1 MHMAFSEPTVCGRVS
16 EIPINI
22 CKKYVM
28 KNLGLILCAIFIFFS
43 SCDKRKITRT
53 DTQTSGVATF
63 AVDEC
68 FAPVIQEQV
77 DVFGALYPQAL
88 IVPQYTSENEMFN
101 LFMKDS
107 LRLIIAA
114 RELTPN
120 EAQIIKD
127 RKQTLRTQK
136 LAIDGL
142 ALIVNKENKDT
153 LITVSNLRKIMT
165 GEIRSW
171 KQLNPKSPLGD
182 IAVTFDSPNSSTV
195 RFVRDSILH
204 AGQQLGDHVRARA
217 VDSIKTADLKD
228 RTPNQQ
234 VIDYVA
240 SNSNALGIIGV
251 NWISNPSDSTKL
263 SFINNINVMSV
274 SREEVA
280 TIENSFKPFA
290 AYLVLKKYPLTRDI
304 YIIISDVREGLPA
317 GFVRFAAGEK
327 GQRIIYKA
335 GLYPAVVPTRLVRIN
350 QTLD

>member
-1 MHMAFSEPTVCGRVS
+1 M
-16 EIPINI
+16 
-22 CKKYVM
+22 KY
-28 KNLGLILCAIFIFFS
+28 LSLILCVIFIFFS
-43 SCDKRKITRT
+43 SCNRKKATRT
-53 DTQTSGVATF
+53 DTPTSGVATF

-88 IVPQYTSENEMFN
+88 IVPQYTSENEIFN

-120 EAQIIKD
+120 EAQIIKN
-127 RKQTLRTQK
+127 RKQTLRSQK

-153 LITVSNLRKIMT
+153 LITVSDLRRIMT

-171 KQLNPKSPLGD
+171 KELNPKSPLGN

-204 AGQQLGDHVRARA
+204 TGQQLGDNVKARA

-228 RTPNQQ
+228 RTPNRQ

-240 SNSNALGIIGV
+240 SNPDALGIIGV
-251 NWISNPSDSTKL
+251 NWISNPSDSTNL

-274 SREEVA
+274 SREETATVA
-280 TIENSFKPFA
+280 NSFKPFA

-304 YIIISDVREGLPA
+304 YIMISDVRGGLPS
-317 GFVRFAAGEK
+317 GFVSFAAGEK
-327 GQRIIYKA
+327 GQRIILKA
-335 GLYPAVVPTRLVRIN
+335 GLFPATVPTRFVRVN
-350 QTLD
+350 QTLY